1 MTSSPS
7 SSPESPTT
15 DPQLSPPETQVDE
28 GPRPQR
34 GRSRSSVPP
43 VTSLFQGGTTPTP
56 DQLSE
61 TGPLSGN
68 GSPLDE
74 QPGLSGAAPGPGSSA
89 RSTSSKA
96 PSPVSRRKMRL
107 AARKGLQGASQ
118 VANDNFARDQLEVD
132 AGLYVMSEDQAKMIG
147 DPIADIGARRMS
159 AAGVAGS
166 PDIADGLM
174 AIIGLAVYVADQLA
188 LRGAIRR
195 HRRALQA
202 SGQLPADQ
210 ADAEATQ

>member
-15 DPQLSPPETQVDE
+15 DPQSPPETPVEE

-43 VTSLFQGGTTPTP
+43 VTSLFLGGTTPTP
-56 DQLSE
+56 DQPSE
-61 TGPLSGN
+61 TGPLSGS
-68 GSPLDE
+68 GSPLDGPLE
-74 QPGLSGAAPGPGSSA
+74 PSGAAPGPGSSA
-89 RSTSSKA
+89 RSTPSKGS
-96 PSPVSRRKMRL
+96 SPVSRRKMRL

-118 VANDNFARDQLEVD
+118 VANDNLARDQLDVD

-147 DPIADIGARRMS
+147 DPLADIGARRMS
-159 AAGVAGS
+159 AAGVGGN
-166 PDIADGLM
+166 PDVADGLM
-174 AIIGLAVYVADQLA
+174 AIIGLAVYAADQFA
-188 LRGAIRR
+188 LRGAIKR

-202 SGQLPADQ
+202 SGQLAGGQ
-210 ADAEATQ
+210 ADEQGAQ